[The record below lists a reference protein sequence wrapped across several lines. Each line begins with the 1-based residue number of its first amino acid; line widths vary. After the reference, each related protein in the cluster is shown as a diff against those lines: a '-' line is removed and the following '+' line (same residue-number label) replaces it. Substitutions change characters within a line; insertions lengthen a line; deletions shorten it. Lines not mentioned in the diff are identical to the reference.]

1 MAVKDEKAPLPPL
14 VVRIEPMTAK
24 DLREVMA
31 IERASFKDPWAQVAF
46 ERELEN
52 QFSRQVVARD
62 MEGRVV
68 GYAIYWVA
76 GPEYHILNIAVRA
89 DCRRRGV
96 GRMLMNRII
105 ADAKRDRAEF
115 IALEVRPSN
124 VAARTFYRKYGFVT
138 VGIRP
143 GYYNDGEDAE
153 VMLLHLRL

>member
-1 MAVKDEKAPLPPL
+1 MAVKDEKTPLPPL

-24 DLREVMA
+24 DLHEVMA

-124 VAARTFYRKYGFVT
+124 IPARTFYRKYGFVT

-143 GYYNDGEDAE
+143 RYYNDGEDAE